1 MEMNDII
8 KWSGWIITLISFFIN
23 IIQYFHTKNANN
35 KYEDFRNNAS
45 VLLEGI
51 KISLTNSVRLIE
63 ESTPPPQ
70 AEIAISS
77 LKGCAKTLVA
87 SINSWLKIY
96 GLKSFVE
103 DTEKNN
109 QFHH

>member
-77 LKGCAKTLVA
+77 LK
-87 SINSWLKIY
+87 
-96 GLKSFVE
+96 
-103 DTEKNN
+103 
-109 QFHH
+109 